1 MIRAAEQMDNWRRQF
16 SVSSNQT
23 AKAASLWRDFVN
35 EVYYP
40 IEVSNIRKTE
50 FAGNLDEI
58 SLGDVQI
65 TKFTAEEQEV
75 ERTSFHTKFDR
86 SEDFILIIPQR
97 GELSYRQFGR
107 EGRSPPRCATLI
119 LCSEPYWA
127 ACTNDYSNLTIRIPA
142 QRIRERIGKSETLCG
157 RTFSREQLLSVA
169 ISGLVSGLF
178 ENSADIGS
186 PDKELFSRCGDAIVD
201 LVLLALER
209 ELGPGEAGGT
219 GRSQIY
225 RRILGYLRE
234 NLADPNLSPQAV
246 AQANGIS
253 VSYMHKIFRTFGQ
266 SVTKVIQDDRLS
278 LAHESLVKPA
288 LRHLSIGQ
296 IAFGAGFNNQAH
308 FTSCFR
314 AKYGETPREVRRSA
328 LTELDRA
335 R

>member
-1 MIRAAEQMDNWRRQF
+1 MENWHRQF

-23 AKAASLWRDFVN
+23 AKAASLWRDFMN

-50 FAGNLDEI
+50 FAGNLEEI
-58 SLGDVQI
+58 RLGDIQI
-65 TKFTAEEQEV
+65 TKFTAEEQQV

-86 SEDFILIIPQR
+86 SEDFIFIIPQR

-107 EGRSPPRCATLI
+107 EGRSPQYTSTLL

-127 ACTNDYSNLTIRIPA
+127 ACTNDYSNLTIRIPGA
-142 QRIRERIGKSETLCG
+142 RIRERLGNSENLCG
-157 RTFSREQLLSVA
+157 RTLARDHFLNVA
-169 ISGLVSGLF
+169 ISGMVSGFF
-178 ENSADIGS
+178 ENSAELAS
-186 PDKELFSRCGDAIVD
+186 PDKVLASRCADMIVD
-201 LVLLALER
+201 MVVLTLER
-209 ELGPGEAGGT
+209 EFGPDETRGS
-219 GRSQIY
+219 GRAMIF
-225 RRILGYLRE
+225 RRVLDYLKE
-234 NLADPNLSPQAV
+234 NLADPGLSPLSA

-253 VSYMHKIFRTFGQ
+253 VSYMHKIFRASGQ
-266 SVTKVIQDDRLS
+266 SVARVIQDERLS
-278 LAHESLVKPA
+278 LAHETLMKSA

-314 AKYGETPREVRRSA
+314 AKYGATPREVRRQA
-328 LTELDRA
+328 LDILDRA